1 LSASVYQYARWRLL
15 ATYGGCI
22 GGAALCV
29 LVGWFAVH
37 MNEGGEALGFERLLE
52 STRVLYGAGGS
63 IAGDKSLSLDTKL
76 IVTSDGH

>member
-29 LVGWFAVH
+29 LFGWFAVH

-63 IAGDKSLSLDTKL
+63 IAGDKGLPPDTKL
-76 IVTSDGH
+76 VVTSGGH